1 MSKILAI
8 LGLFSAFCFPLL
20 AADSALTIYNQD
32 FAVVRSTVSLD
43 LHPGVNDVKFADTTA
58 QLEPSSVVL
67 RDPAGKTE
75 LRALEQNYRAD
86 PVTQEL
92 LLSLFEG
99 QTIDFRTE
107 EDHKSM
113 IVQGKIIRSGYSRK
127 SPGSVENSLQPIIE
141 VGGKLRFELPGTP
154 LFPKLAD
161 DTILK
166 PELSWKISTPN
177 AVKLGAELAY
187 ITGGMNWSADYN
199 VIAPENGDVL
209 QLVGWVTL
217 NNESG
222 KRFDNA
228 RTKLVAGD
236 VTKLV
241 PRPAPR
247 AKMAMEE
254 ATAGAAPEVT
264 EKAFDEYHLYT
275 LERPVTLRDRE
286 MKQVEFVRAEQV
298 QSQRI
303 YRYDGAGADIVLRF
317 GETPLLQPDIWPEPN
332 TKVAVVR
339 EFKNSEAN
347 HLGIPLPK
355 GRLRFYRRDNDQQ
368 LEFTGENEIDHT
380 PKDETLRI
388 STGNAF
394 DLVGERRRID
404 FAVDN
409 IKRTADESFEIKLRN
424 HKKEPVEIRVTEH
437 LCRWRTWEIAA
448 KSDPFTKI
456 DAQTIEFRIAVKPD
470 EEKVVSYKVHY
481 TQLPAFN
488 RQPVPGQ

>member
-1 MSKILAI
+1 MSKVLAI
-8 LGLFSAFCFPLL
+8 LGLFSASCFPLL

-43 LHPGVNDVKFADTTA
+43 LHPGVNDVKFADTTM

-75 LRALEQNYRAD
+75 LRVLEQNYRAD

-107 EDHKSM
+107 EDHKSV

-166 PELSWKISTPN
+166 PELSWKISTPT
-177 AVKLGAELAY
+177 AVKLEAELAY

-199 VIAPENGDVL
+199 VIAPEKGDVL

-241 PRPAPR
+241 PRQVPR
-247 AKMAMEE
+247 AKMAMNE
-254 ATAGAAPEVT
+254 ATDGGAPAVT

-303 YRYDGAGADIVLRF
+303 YRYDGAGADIVWRF
-317 GETPLLQPDIWPEPN
+317 G
-332 TKVAVVR
+332 
-339 EFKNSEAN
+339 
-347 HLGIPLPK
+347 GIPLPK
-355 GRLRFYRRDNDQQ
+355 GRLRFYRRDNDRQ

-380 PKDETLRI
+380 PKDQTLRI

-409 IKRTADESFEIKLRN
+409 LKRTADESFEIKLRN
-424 HKKEPVEIRVTEH
+424 HKKEPDEIRVTEH
-437 LCRWRTWEIAA
+437 LCRWRTWEIVA